1 MRRLIMNGNAKTL
14 LLIISLAF
22 NLGACLAVAVQE
34 HGEEEPRSG
43 RGEGRGHRERLSS
56 KLNLSPEQTEIVS
69 AAREQLFDE
78 LRLLKRRLHDESEVL
93 ADLLTASEVDMDTVS
108 DQVEKVATVRNEIQW
123 RMVQH
128 LLSIREVLEPE
139 QLESFKEFA
148 SRVLSRSGR
157 GRPHEGKPPK
167 HGPAPPTP

>member
-14 LLIISLAF
+14 VLIISLAF
-22 NLGACLAVAVQE
+22 NLGACLAVAVQV
-34 HGEEEPRSG
+34 HGEEEPWSR
-43 RGEGRGHRERLSS
+43 RGEGRRHRERLSS

-78 LRLLKRRLHDESEVL
+78 LRVLKRRLHDESDVL
-93 ADLLTASEVDMDTVS
+93 AELLTASEVDMDAVS
-108 DQVEKVATVRNEIQW
+108 AQVEKVATVRNEIQW

-128 LLSIREVLEPE
+128 LLSIREVLEPA

-157 GRPHEGKPPK
+157 GRPHEGKSPK